1 MKCRIK
7 ECSAE
12 AVAEYFDSWSWE
24 RMQLCEHHARQL
36 MPRPRT
42 SWRPILWGLV
52 AAALLGV
59 GVGVALT
66 WLPVERLW
74 TTRW

>member
-36 MPRPRT
+36 MPRPRM
-42 SWRPILWGLV
+42 SWRPILFGFL
-52 AAALLGV
+52 AAVLLGV
-59 GVGVALT
+59 TVGIGLQWVEVA
-66 WLPVERLW
+66 WLW
-74 TTRW
+74 TTQ